1 MAADEGQAEY
11 DRQVRKL
18 RELFHGRFSFEEA
31 RELMIA
37 NGGYREAAQFVLSGD
52 PDEVTTFI
60 FGLSEDLRELRET
73 SAARVYHELTSGIT
87 TSTRLFA
94 CFNVSECEVRYDPVP
109 RDKEWGLALFEC
121 DCGNSFKAQGI
132 MNETT
137 RQCYECFANLYP
149 TEIIPPSDDLQLNP
163 RRAPMRQRIV
173 QRISRRVYYPSQ
185 VHESTGST
193 VTTCLTQ
200 GTLRETYN
208 FPIVLRVIEEEHSDD
223 NSDNN

>member
-94 CFNVSECEVRYDPVP
+94 CKDCDRYWWRKVPQRKEVSMCQSA
-109 RDKEWGLALFEC
+109 KSG
-121 DCGNSFKAQGI
+121 
-132 MNETT
+132 TT
-137 RQCYECFANLYP
+137 RYP
-149 TEIIPPSDDLQLNP
+149 AIRNGVWLCSSVTAATPLK
-163 RRAPMRQRIV
+163 RK
-173 QRISRRVYYPSQ
+173 
-185 VHESTGST
+185 GS
-193 VTTCLTQ
+193 
-200 GTLRETYN
+200 
-208 FPIVLRVIEEEHSDD
+208 
-223 NSDNN
+223 